1 MVKSLKNDFQES
13 SRFTVYRENCELQN
27 EQKQKGQ
34 DEIQLLKTEV
44 QQLKQQLSTVTNM
57 LQTIMTVQQFVQLL
71 QSQSKV
77 VNLTLQVDKI
87 EIQNCAPQFT
97 NQVMRYP
104 TQPQKPIGYHNF
116 SVTLNKPLLIS
127 HVTLCNPSGDSKWA
141 SLRIQGA
148 SDLIIEH
155 NTFNGVGLNVN
166 VKSVKLNKVDVLNT
180 GGTGISVSNSTKCEM
195 IDVNIAHCKGG
206 GCRLT
211 NCQEVQLTNTK
222 ISGCN
227 GVGFSSYSSTFNMQ
241 NLLVDSC
248 NYGINLSG
256 NSSNSSYGTYDQC
269 SKLTRVRGYE
279 TQVDKDSK
287 WLKSQE

>member
-1 MVKSLKNDFQES
+1 
-13 SRFTVYRENCELQN
+13 
-27 EQKQKGQ
+27 
-34 DEIQLLKTEV
+34 
-44 QQLKQQLSTVTNM
+44 
-57 LQTIMTVQQFVQLL
+57 MTVQQFVQLL

-87 EIQNCAPQFT
+87 EVQNCTPQFT
-97 NQVMRYP
+97 NQIMWCP
-104 TQPQKPIGYHNF
+104 AQPQKPIGYHNF

-127 HVTLCNPSGDSKWA
+127 RMTLCNPSGDSKWA
-141 SLRIQGA
+141 LLRIQGA
-148 SDLIIEH
+148 SNLIIEDS
-155 NTFNGVGLNVN
+155 TFNGVGLEVD
-166 VKSVKLNKVDVLNT
+166 VKSNVKLNKVDLLNT
-180 GGTGISVSNSTKCEM
+180 GGTGISVSNSKKCEM

-248 NYGINLSG
+248 DYGINLSG
-256 NSSNSSYGTYDQC
+256 DSFNPSYGTYDIG
-269 SKLTRVRGYE
+269 SKITRVRGYE

-287 WLKSQE
+287 RLKSQE